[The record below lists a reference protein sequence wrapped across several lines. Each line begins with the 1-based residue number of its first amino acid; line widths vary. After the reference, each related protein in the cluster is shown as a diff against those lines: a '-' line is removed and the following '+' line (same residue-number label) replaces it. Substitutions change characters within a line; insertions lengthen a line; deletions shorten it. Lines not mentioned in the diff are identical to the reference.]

1 MTGGFSAAILAV
13 GILELVEIVQHL
25 VPVDVVVAAKL
36 TPVVVYVGNWLA
48 LHSTVEVC
56 GQGLRSEV
64 SSVLLVVGLLKPV
77 LPQSVVHV
85 AVLDHALMGQGKA
98 VV

>member
-1 MTGGFSAAILAV
+1 M
-13 GILELVEIVQHL
+13 VEIVQHL
-25 VPVDVVVAAKL
+25 VSVDVVVAAKL
-36 TPVVVYVGNWLA
+36 APVVVYVGNWLA
-48 LHSTVEVC
+48 LHATVEVR

-77 LPQSVVHV
+77 LSQSVVHV

>member
-1 MTGGFSAAILAV
+1 MV
-13 GILELVEIVQHL
+13 QVVQHL

-36 TPVVVYVGNWLA
+36 APVVVYVGNWLA
-48 LHSTVEVC
+48 LHATVEVRVQC
-56 GQGLRSEV
+56 LWGEI
-64 SSVLLVVGLLKPV
+64 SSILLVVGLLKPV